1 MKTYVIAQRLAFAT
15 ASVALLLYAANVAL
29 RIDHVKFGAAI
40 WSVGDVG
47 EFLLVLVSMVCFVAG
62 LLILEAR
69 SPKPRVDAGEST
81 TGGNL

>member
-1 MKTYVIAQRLAFAT
+1 MKGDVIARRLAFAA

-47 EFLLVLVSMVCFVAG
+47 EFLLVLTSMVCFVAG
-62 LLILEAR
+62 LLILEGG
-69 SPKPRVDAGEST
+69 SPGPKVDAGEST
-81 TGGNL
+81 TGGNP

>member
-1 MKTYVIAQRLAFAT
+1 MKGDVIARRIAFGA

-47 EFLLVLVSMVCFVAG
+47 EFLLVLTSMVCFVAG
-62 LLILEAR
+62 LLILEGG
-69 SPKPRVDAGEST
+69 SPRPKVDAGEST
-81 TGGNL
+81 TGGNP